1 MVQKIKRLTL
11 LGLIARILITAI
23 LGVLLIAVFYP
34 LFWMIL
40 SGFKDTTG
48 LLTNPFG
55 LPDRWRF
62 ENYISI
68 WNSGIKQYFFNSLL
82 ITALSALLVAIL
94 SSFAAFAL
102 SRYQCRSRNFWF
114 MYLLCG
120 LMLAP
125 QVSLISDYK
134 ILQGLHLYNTY
145 VGLILVYTAFRI
157 PYTMFLMWSYFM
169 TTPRDIED
177 AARIDGCNSIQS
189 FTRILLPM
197 SKPIMAT
204 GTILTV
210 RYVWNDFLFSM
221 VYTESSALRTIPY
234 GLNALKSE
242 TGTDW
247 AKLMAGM
254 VISPLPIIIFFCLRQ
269 KYFVRGLAVGAVKE

>member
-11 LGLIARILITAI
+11 LGLIARNLITAI

-102 SRYQCRSRNFWF
+102 SRYQFRSRNFWF

-254 VISPLPIIIFFCLRQ
+254 VISAVPIIILFCFTQ

>member
-94 SSFAAFAL
+94 SSLAAFAV
-102 SRYQCRSRNFWF
+102 SRYQFRSRNFWF

-157 PYTMFLMWSYFM
+157 PYTMFLRWSYFL

-254 VISPLPIIIFFCLRQ
+254 VISAVPIIILFCFTQ

>member
-82 ITALSALLVAIL
+82 FTALSALLVAFL

-102 SRYQCRSRNFWF
+102 SRYRFRSRNFWF

-254 VISPLPIIIFFCLRQ
+254 VISAVPIIILFCFTQ

>member
-102 SRYQCRSRNFWF
+102 SRYQFRSSNSWF

-254 VISPLPIIIFFCLRQ
+254 VISAVPIIILFCFTQ

>member
-94 SSFAAFAL
+94 SSFAASAL
-102 SRYQCRSRNFWF
+102 SRYQFRSSNLRFTD
-114 MYLLCG
+114 LLCG

-254 VISPLPIIIFFCLRQ
+254 VISAVPIIILFCFTQ

>member
-1 MVQKIKRLTL
+1 
-11 LGLIARILITAI
+11 
-23 LGVLLIAVFYP
+23 
-34 LFWMIL
+34 
-40 SGFKDTTG
+40 
-48 LLTNPFG
+48 
-55 LPDRWRF
+55 
-62 ENYISI
+62 
-68 WNSGIKQYFFNSLL
+68 
-82 ITALSALLVAIL
+82 
-94 SSFAAFAL
+94 
-102 SRYQCRSRNFWF
+102 

-254 VISPLPIIIFFCLRQ
+254 VISAVPIIILFCFTQ